1 VGLDDGWDL
10 RRDHHRLAARNKDL
24 LKIDEYLVAG
34 RSFSGFLLF
43 FLAVGEIYSIG
54 TMVGLPGGIYAEGAG
69 YGVWFVGY
77 ILLAYPV
84 GYFLAPLVW
93 RAGQRYN
100 AMTFPDML
108 KGHYRNRLLEVV
120 VGIAAVASVGGV
132 SNVFDNAAKAN
143 PTSLN
148 IASGEAMT
156 FALTTIVFQVLGFIT
171 LTTPFI
177 FTGRSEATLK
187 APTSRCRS
195 TC

>member
-1 VGLDDGWDL
+1 MTVGIFAAIIIASLL
-10 RRDHHRLAARNKDL
+10 AFLAARNRDV
-24 LKIDEYLVAG
+24 LKINEYLVAG

-120 VGIAAVASVGGV
+120 A
-132 SNVFDNAAKAN
+132 
-143 PTSLN
+143 
-148 IASGEAMT
+148 
-156 FALTTIVFQVLGFIT
+156 ALTFFAYLIPWAQLQFTGLQIALGALGFDIS
-171 LTTPFI
+171 P
-177 FTGRSEATLK
+177 G
-187 APTSRCRS
+187 
-195 TC
+195 